1 MLFGDHSVSDPR
13 VFGASLELLMQL
25 APPTLTDVYKRFD
38 RDDEVVTNVI
48 EHFTKIFFYPTVVKF
63 ETIASQTISFFYR
76 LCASPDLI
84 CQDLMLLLSVKIKE
98 ISNRTRT
105 RESLSQPSGSQTT
118 VTGEAIKRIPKYLL
132 ARLIFVFGRVAMQ
145 DMIFLDI
152 DVYNNMKYREDLKKE
167 KNDMK
172 KKINKRKSHLNS
184 LNSSA
189 SDALKRLST
198 TAAEPQQEPDEMLIG
213 ATAEDRIAD
222 EINRICEKELV
233 HDKSG
238 MLNRIVTVV
247 EDILSH
253 PSKYRDEYLQTT
265 ACLTLTRFM
274 SVSSAFCNENM
285 TFLMN
290 ILSQTKSVT
299 LKCNIIVALS
309 DFTCRF
315 PNVIEPWTSR
325 LYSTLTEDD
334 VTVRLT
340 AVKMLAHLILQE
352 MIRVRGQLSD
362 MAVCIVDRDPQ
373 IQLVTKAFF
382 KEIAN
387 KSNILYNVLP
397 DIISRLS
404 SADSKVEEEKY
415 RIIMKHIMSLIQKDR
430 QVESLVEKLC
440 LRFKVTNSERQWRD
454 IAYCLSLLSH
464 TERTIKKLTDHI
476 PNYRDKVQYDE
487 VYDCFKTIISNANKL
502 AKPEMKKVASEYD
515 EKLKECLDVNENN
528 GMTAVDSAGDSDG
541 IGIASSSGATQAKRG
556 TKVPAKS
563 KKDNRRRN
571 SSESE
576 DDFAFVEPSGPA
588 PRATKRGSRVPAR
601 RVERRVVETASDD
614 DDENDENVPLPRA
627 SSKRRHR

>member
-1 MLFGDHSVSDPR
+1 MI
-13 VFGASLELLMQL
+13 QL
-25 APPTLTDVYKRFD
+25 APPSLTDVYKRFD
-38 RDDEVVTNVI
+38 RTDEVVEKVT
-48 EHFTKIFFYPTVVKF
+48 EHFVKIFFFPKILQF
-63 ETIASQTISFFYR
+63 EPIASQTISFFYR
-76 LCASPDLI
+76 LCQSPDLI
-84 CQDLMLLLSVKIKE
+84 CQDLLLLLSTKIKD
-98 ISNRTRT
+98 IVAKTT
-105 RESLSQPSGSQTT
+105 PRESLSQATSSQSSAN
-118 VTGEAIKRIPKYLL
+118 GEGVLRMPTYLL
-132 ARLIFVFGRVAMQ
+132 ARLIFVFGCVAMQ

-172 KKINKRKSHLNS
+172 KKINKRKSHMNN

-222 EINRICEKELV
+222 EINRICEQELV
-233 HDKSG
+233 NYPNG
-238 MLNRIVTVV
+238 LLYRIVPVV

-253 PSKYRDEYLQTT
+253 PSKYHDSYIQAT

-274 SVSSAFCNENM
+274 TVSSEFCHANM
-285 TFLMN
+285 SFLMN
-290 ILSQTKSVT
+290 ILQQTKSVT
-299 LKCNIIVALS
+299 IKCNIIVALS

-315 PNVIEPWTSR
+315 PNVIEPWTSN
-325 LYSTLTEDD
+325 LYSTLLEPN

-362 MAVCIVDRDPQ
+362 MAVCIVDPDPQ
-373 IQLVTKAFF
+373 IQIVTKTFF

-397 DIISRLS
+397 DILSRLS
-404 SADSKVEEEKY
+404 SSDSQVEEEKY

-440 LRFKVTNSERQWRD
+440 LRFRITNSERQWRD
-454 IAYCLSLLSH
+454 IAYCLSLLTY

-487 VYDCFKTIISNANKL
+487 VYDCFKTIISNTNKL
-502 AKPEMKKVASEYD
+502 AKPEMKNVVKEF
-515 EKLKECLDVNENN
+515 ENKLQECLEVRENGEMPMN
-528 GMTAVDSAGDSDG
+528 RMNDSST
-541 IGIASSSGATQAKRG
+541 IASGSVAVPSSTQGKRG
-556 TKVPAKS
+556 TKVQAKT
-563 KKDNRRRN
+563 KKNTDMN
-571 SSESE
+571 SSDSE
-576 DDFAFVEPSGPA
+576 DDFEFAEPLAPA
-588 PRATKRGSRVPAR
+588 PRAHKRGCRVPVR
-601 RVERRVVETASDD
+601 RVERKVIDTASD
-614 DDENDENVPLPRA
+614 DDENDENVPVQRSA
-627 SSKRRHR
+627 RKKRHR